1 LDDIPTAETYILA
14 STLADTGSS
23 VTKSLPDLTRAY
35 TAIEG
40 LLRSQLLSEETRKML
55 ERYLAELD
63 LDITKAMR
71 AKRKAEGPDV
81 AAD

>member
-1 LDDIPTAETYILA
+1 M
-14 STLADTGSS
+14 
-23 VTKSLPDLTRAY
+23 TKSLPELTRAY

-40 LLRSQLLSEETRKML
+40 LLRSRLLSEDTRTML

-63 LDITKAMR
+63 LDIASAMR
-71 AKRKAEGPDV
+71 AKRNGKEPDM